1 MSVTSFK
8 KGSISIHFLSFWY
21 CRITENV
28 WKKSRFSEN
37 WSQTSFYVS
46 RVSAVDNYSLL
57 LYFHSGCQHRDILL
71 LLLLL
76 LLFCYF
82 ANRSLT
88 DHGASLGFEKGC
100 LYWYILGDT
109 GAVSRARSIPGDPGA
124 VSRAELKSATNVFK
138 HGRKSFS
145 AHAWK
150 LSSRLFSRPD
160 WLPLGLRGWDLMR
173 LHNPISEINAN
184 PFPLLGGRV
193 CNSSA
198 KFRWISSKITV
209 RWTQF
214 VYFFC
219 LFDSKSK
226 QLLTLWSQ
234 NAAISPG
241 LNQDL
246 KSWRGRSLEHL
257 HWRY

>member
-1 MSVTSFK
+1 MYGKNQGFLKTDHRLLFMLVVSQQSTTTVYYCTS
-8 KGSISIHFLSFWY
+8 ILA
-21 CRITENV
+21 
-28 WKKSRFSEN
+28 
-37 WSQTSFYVS
+37 VS
-46 RVSAVDNYSLL
+46 Y
-57 LYFHSGCQHRDILL
+57 RDILL

-160 WLPLGLRGWDLMR
+160 WLPLGLRGCRSTGLISGKKRWLM
-173 LHNPISEINAN
+173 
-184 PFPLLGGRV
+184 
-193 CNSSA
+193 
-198 KFRWISSKITV
+198 K
-209 RWTQF
+209 WTF
-214 VYFFC
+214 YMYSV
-219 LFDSKSK
+219 
-226 QLLTLWSQ
+226 
-234 NAAISPG
+234 
-241 LNQDL
+241 
-246 KSWRGRSLEHL
+246 
-257 HWRY
+257 